1 MARPAKPVNVIQ
13 MEKKS
18 HRTKKELAVRQ
29 KSEQEMLSGERIDKF
44 TEVKNNTKASR
55 EFDRVVKI
63 FDSIEKNDKMYE
75 TVINR
80 YCLML
85 AECRELED
93 LKKTISVNIKHMI
106 KLFKENI
113 VAEAEPEAK
122 ALLYIDFAREIAQL
136 SNTLIKYDR
145 EIEKKRGMLLA
156 IEKESGMTMAAM
168 LRTIPKK
175 QEQGTNPLLE
185 VLCSE

>member
-1 MARPAKPVNVIQ
+1 
-13 MEKKS
+13 
-18 HRTKKELAVRQ
+18 
-29 KSEQEMLSGERIDKF
+29 
-44 TEVKNNTKASR
+44 
-55 EFDRVVKI
+55 
-63 FDSIEKNDKMYE
+63 
-75 TVINR
+75 
-80 YCLML
+80 ML
-85 AECRELED
+85 AEYRELED